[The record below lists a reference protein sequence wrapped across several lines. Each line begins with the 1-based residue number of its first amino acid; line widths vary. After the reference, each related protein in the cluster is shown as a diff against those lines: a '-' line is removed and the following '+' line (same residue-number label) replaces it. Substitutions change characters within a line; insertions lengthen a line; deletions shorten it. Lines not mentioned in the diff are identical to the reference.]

1 VFRKG
6 GGSVEKTVRL
16 VLVSHEARRTGAPKV
31 ALEMQKGLHGRDDL
45 ELVSL
50 LRGGGA
56 LEGDF
61 AATSD
66 RLVREPLARP
76 RALLRRFGPLR
87 KLLDRADEL
96 IAWVTLR
103 RLRPDVAVLNTVK
116 SACYV
121 RPALRLGIPTVL
133 YVHEL
138 GVLASST
145 LRRYPV
151 GARWKD
157 VTLVA
162 CSTACRDGL
171 APLVGVPADD
181 IDVLHSPVDT
191 ADVVARAGKAPEN
204 PLGVVVGACGVVNE
218 RKGADLW
225 VEMAKLVLDKR
236 PDLPV
241 RFVWVG
247 RQPSDWP
254 QDRARELDIDGR
266 IEWTGETGEPYPAL
280 AAMDVF
286 TLPSREDPFPLVVL
300 EAMALGRPIVAF
312 DVGGIREQLG
322 DTGTVVPAEQPE
334 AMAEAVIDLV
344 DDPAARSA
352 LGTAAATRVA
362 NLYDIAPF
370 HTHTLDILTPL
381 TNPSHP

>member
-1 VFRKG
+1 V
-6 GGSVEKTVRL
+6 GSVEKTVRL

-31 ALEMQKGLHGRDDL
+31 ALEMQKGLHGRDGL

-56 LEGDF
+56 LDGDF

-76 RALLRRFGPLR
+76 RALLRKFRPLR
-87 KLLDRADEL
+87 KVVDRLDEL

-151 GARWKD
+151 GAGWKD

-191 ADVVARAGKAPEN
+191 AHVITRAGSVAADESST
-204 PLGVVVGACGVVNE
+204 LVVGACGVVNE

-236 PDLPV
+236 PDLSI

-247 RQPSDWP
+247 KQPSDWP
-254 QDRARELDIDGR
+254 RDRARELGIADKL
-266 IEWTGETGEPYPAL
+266 EWTGETAEPYPAL
-280 AAMDVF
+280 VAMDVF

-312 DVGGIREQLG
+312 DVGGVREQLG
-322 DTGTVVPAEQPE
+322 DTGTIVAAEQPQ
-334 AMAEAVIDLV
+334 AMAEAVITLL
-344 DDPAARSA
+344 DDPGARSL
-352 LGTAAATRVA
+352 LGKAAATRVA
-362 NLYDIAPF
+362 SLYDTAPF
-370 HTHTLDILTPL
+370 HTHTTEILAPL
-381 TNPSHP
+381 TARSHA

>member
-1 VFRKG
+1 LG
-6 GGSVEKTVRL
+6 GL
-16 VLVSHEARRTGAPKV
+16 
-31 ALEMQKGLHGRDDL
+31 QKGLHGRDDL

-76 RALLRRFGPLR
+76 RALLRRFGSIAR
-87 KLLDRADEL
+87 KLVDRLDEL
-96 IAWVTLR
+96 IAWISLR
-103 RLRPDVAVLNTVK
+103 RLQPDVVVLNTVK
-116 SACYV
+116 SVCYV

-138 GVLASST
+138 GALASST

-151 GARWKD
+151 GSGWKD

-171 APLVGVPADD
+171 APLVGVPAAD
-181 IDVLHSPVDT
+181 IEVLHSPVDT
-191 ADVVARAGKAPEN
+191 ADVITRGGTGAASSDGSST
-204 PLGVVVGACGVVNE
+204 LVVGACGVVNE

-225 VEMAKLVLDKR
+225 VEMAKLVIDKR
-236 PDLPV
+236 PDLSI

-247 RQPSDWP
+247 RQPRYWP
-254 QDRARELDIDGR
+254 QDRARELGIADE

-312 DVGGIREQLG
+312 DVGGVREQLG
-322 DTGTVVPAEQPE
+322 DAGAIVAAEQPE
-334 AMAEAVIDLV
+334 ALAEAVIDLL
-344 DDPAARSA
+344 DDPGARSI

-362 NLYDIAPF
+362 DLYDTGPF
-370 HTHTLDILTPL
+370 HTKALDILTPL
-381 TNPSHP
+381 TDRSHA

>member
-1 VFRKG
+1 MA
-6 GGSVEKTVRL
+6 RL

-31 ALEMQKGLHGRDDL
+31 ALEMQKGLHGRDDV

-56 LEGDF
+56 MEGAF

-76 RALLRRFGPLR
+76 RALLRRFRPLR
-87 KLLDRADEL
+87 KALDRLDEL

-151 GARWKD
+151 GSGWND

-171 APLVGVPADD
+171 APLVGVPVDD
-181 IDVLHSPVDT
+181 IEVLHSPVDT
-191 ADVVARAGKAPEN
+191 ADVITRAGAGAA
-204 PLGVVVGACGVVNE
+204 LDGSSTLVVGACGVVNE

-225 VEMAKLVLDKR
+225 VEMAKLVSDKR
-236 PDLPV
+236 PDLAV

-247 RQPSDWP
+247 EQPSSWP
-254 QDRARELDIDGR
+254 RDRARELGIADK
-266 IEWTGETGEPYPAL
+266 IEWTGETGEPYRPL

-312 DVGGIREQLG
+312 DVGGVREQLG
-322 DTGTVVPAEQPE
+322 DTGTIVAAEQPE
-334 AMAEAVIDLV
+334 AMAAAVIDLL
-344 DDPAARSA
+344 DDPGARSV

-362 NLYDIAPF
+362 DLYDTTAF
-370 HTHTLDILTPL
+370 HTHTLDILAPL
-381 TNPSHP
+381 TDRSHA